1 MPNMVLVD
9 VHQLSRR
16 FDALVWFVR
25 LQRLEYDLNRFRCV
39 IPISGPS
46 TVETLPDSTAIT
58 SVLEGYTN
66 SAPATLVPWQSHLDY
81 QETLSSWQKRHSLQ
95 WTSSASIS
103 WILALSRPSW
113 LAMAQIG
120 LQDPLTT
127 CLLHALGAIS
137 TSDMDTLSIPPPA
150 RWLAPVWVLS
160 ALTTTSHWPA
170 MMCQLQQ
177 TAQDVPSVSRLD
189 CAWAP
194 EASWQWRCVTQGPL
208 RGILSDDAA
217 FDALDALRFSPHM
230 NERTREMV
238 EDYFK
243 AEYPG
248 LEQRCV
254 VAFSLGG
261 PIGSPKEKP
270 WIQPLPA
277 LESEP

>member
-1 MPNMVLVD
+1 MPNTVLVD

-66 SAPATLVPWQSHLDY
+66 AAPATLVPWHSQLDY

-127 CLLHALGAIS
+127 WQVQSAWLNLALGS
-137 TSDMDTLSIPPPA
+137 MDTELLSLFKDEAYEPFHAQVYADYLAEGFRWCAKYHPHELPA
-150 RWLAPVWVLS
+150 FLSELKKRSFYAVL
-160 ALTTTSHWPA
+160 
-170 MMCQLQQ
+170 
-177 TAQDVPSVSRLD
+177 VSRL
-189 CAWAP
+189 P
-194 EASWQWRCVTQGPL
+194 PSL
-208 RGILSDDAA
+208 R
-217 FDALDALRFSPHM
+217 
-230 NERTREMV
+230 
-238 EDYFK
+238 
-243 AEYPG
+243 
-248 LEQRCV
+248 
-254 VAFSLGG
+254 
-261 PIGSPKEKP
+261 
-270 WIQPLPA
+270 
-277 LESEP
+277 SELLAHG

>member
-1 MPNMVLVD
+1 M
-9 VHQLSRR
+9 
-16 FDALVWFVR
+16 
-25 LQRLEYDLNRFRCV
+25 
-39 IPISGPS
+39 
-46 TVETLPDSTAIT
+46 
-58 SVLEGYTN
+58 SVLHYYRAMANPAVLTPSSQTAEQARQQLESIAQHAMENDSESLWWLYIGLHDQYVRQFN
-66 SAPATLVPWQSHLDY
+66 PATEDRLPGFPDWKTAV
-81 QETLSSWQKRHSLQ
+81 TLSFPPMPGWVSFHNGQ
-95 WTSSASIS
+95 
-103 WILALSRPSW
+103 
-113 LAMAQIG
+113 
-120 LQDPLTT
+120 PLMEDHPEYAFATT

-137 TSDMDTLSIPPPA
+137 TSDMDTLSIPTPE
-150 RWLAPVWVLS
+150 RWRAPVWVLS

-230 NERTREMV
+230 NERSREMV